1 MKNWLWIPALLWLMV
16 GMSFTGADAP
26 KTDGGEPGIVFTQAR
41 WKDVLKKAK
50 AENKIIFLDAY
61 ASWCGPCKKL
71 QREVF
76 TRKDIGD
83 FFNSRFIN
91 VKMDMEVGEGP
102 ALAEVY
108 PLEGYPTLLFID
120 GNGKVVK
127 NVLGAM
133 PAAELLSIAKSVK
146 K

>member
-1 MKNWLWIPALLWLMV
+1 MKNWIWLPALLWLMI
-16 GMSFTGADAP
+16 GMSFTPAEGP
-26 KTDGGEPGIVFTQAR
+26 KKNRAESGIQFTSAR
-41 WKDVLKKAK
+41 WKDILKKAK
-50 AENKIIFLDAY
+50 VENKIIFLDAY

-76 TRKDIGD
+76 TRKDVGD
-83 FFNSRFIN
+83 YFNARFIN

-120 GNGKVVK
+120 GNGKIVR
-127 NVLGAM
+127 NVLGYMSGAD
-133 PAAELLSIAKSVK
+133 LLAVGKSVK
-146 K
+146 